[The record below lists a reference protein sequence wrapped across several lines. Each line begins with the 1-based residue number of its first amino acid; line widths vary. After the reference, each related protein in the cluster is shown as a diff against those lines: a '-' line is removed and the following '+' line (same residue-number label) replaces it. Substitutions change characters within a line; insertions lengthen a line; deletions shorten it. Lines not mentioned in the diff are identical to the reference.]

1 MIKGR
6 VIAKSICT
14 FAMSLCLLTSSVT
27 AMASDTS
34 ASVIRLEQITGTVKV
49 TDSAGNPSQ
58 IIDKMRLNN
67 EDDVNTFAKSYA
79 YISLD
84 ASKAVKMD
92 AKSEAYVKKNKKKYE
107 LVLESGNLI
116 FDVSSPLQSSES
128 MQIKTTNMTM
138 GIRGTCAQVQKV
150 SKNFTRICLLDG
162 TLDVT
167 VKDPDSGKSQSV
179 VLNPG
184 DAADCLTGEIYG
196 GCTINV
202 GKVVFGDLR
211 GFALQH
217 LLTHPDTCQRIYE
230 QSGLDFR
237 NLTQQQ
243 VNDRLS
249 NDEVQNLAPA
259 SGVTSKD
266 YNGNTTTGGG

>member
-1 MIKGR
+1 MMKGR
-6 VIAKSICT
+6 MLSKTICVCG
-14 FAMSLCLLTSSVT
+14 AVACLLMNSVT
-27 AMASDTS
+27 ALASDTS

-67 EDDVNTFAKSYA
+67 EDD
-79 YISLD
+79 ISLD

-92 AKSEAYVKKNKKKYE
+92 AKSEAHVKKNKKKYE
-107 LVLESGNLI
+107 LVLDSGNLI

-249 NDEVQNLAPA
+249 NDEVQNLVPA
-259 SGVTSKD
+259 SGATKD
-266 YNGNTTTGGG
+266 YDGNTTTGGG